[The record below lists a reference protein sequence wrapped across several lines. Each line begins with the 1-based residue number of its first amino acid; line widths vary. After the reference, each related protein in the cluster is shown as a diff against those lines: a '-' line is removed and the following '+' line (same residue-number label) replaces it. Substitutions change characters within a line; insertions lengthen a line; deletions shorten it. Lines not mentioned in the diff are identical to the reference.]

1 MHSIVLQWTC
11 DIAVLVE
18 GMFTRAMMD
27 GLRMIAVAIQ
37 EVIDGVAV
45 GLHLCTASDHLLH
58 GGPGVQ
64 YYLGWPTCE
73 GVGSS
78 SSLTAPIHAPSMQ
91 RTTFRNRFKMPFNR
105 ETISENLQGPAT
117 GQFFGVIDHDLD
129 PQDVFAFGIELDGEL
144 AKVKLEHCQITH
156 RFLDHDLAAR
166 GLLATA
172 SRRTPL
178 ASKDGLQGLDFQG
191 EACALHN
198 TPKDLLHFTAP

>member
-1 MHSIVLQWTC
+1 
-11 DIAVLVE
+11 
-18 GMFTRAMMD
+18 MMD